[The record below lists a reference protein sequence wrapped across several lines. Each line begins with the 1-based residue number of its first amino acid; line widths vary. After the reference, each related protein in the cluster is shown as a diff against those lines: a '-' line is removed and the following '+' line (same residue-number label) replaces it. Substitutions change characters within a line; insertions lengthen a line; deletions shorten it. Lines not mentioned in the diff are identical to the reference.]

1 MSERV
6 EFVDLDDLIDLARA
20 LIGDPPPIRDIGL
33 LGSAVA
39 RPQTTVSGEDAYP
52 DLFTKAAALL
62 HSIVNNHALV
72 DGNKRLGWLATAV
85 LLSLNGVSVTV
96 ISNDDVYDL
105 VIDVAANRADVE
117 HIANELR
124 RLTGDAS
131 WSAKLGA

>member
-39 RPQTTVSGEDAYP
+39 RPQTTVSGEYAYP

-85 LLSLNGVSVTV
+85 FLDLNGVSVTGL
-96 ISNDDVYDL
+96 SNDDVYDL

-124 RLTGDAS
+124 RLTGDAT

>member
-85 LLSLNGVSVTV
+85 FLDLNGVSVTGL
-96 ISNDDVYDL
+96 SNDDVYDL

-124 RLTGDAS
+124 RLTGDAT